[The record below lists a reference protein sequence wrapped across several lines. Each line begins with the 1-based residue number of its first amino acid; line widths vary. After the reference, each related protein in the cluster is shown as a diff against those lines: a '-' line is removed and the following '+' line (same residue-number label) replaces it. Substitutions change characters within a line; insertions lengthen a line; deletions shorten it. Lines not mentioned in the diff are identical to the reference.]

1 MAVEGW
7 RGSVGQ
13 LTARVA
19 AHLGFPEGRV
29 LNPQP
34 VGVEHLPDVRESLLL
49 GRERVAGKVV
59 QVPAVV
65 EIPGGRLGRGSPGL
79 RRRLRLGSRRGWRR
93 LRVVVAVMLVVVA
106 SGGGE
111 RALLA
116 GGEVEGA

>member
-1 MAVEGW
+1 MAVERW

-34 VGVEHLPDVRESLLL
+34 VGGEHLPDVRESLLL
-49 GRERVAGKVV
+49 GRERVAGEVV

-65 EIPGGRLGRGSPGL
+65 EIPGGRLGRGGPGL
-79 RRRLRLGSRRGWRR
+79 RRRLGLGSRRGRRR

-106 SGGGE
+106 GGGE